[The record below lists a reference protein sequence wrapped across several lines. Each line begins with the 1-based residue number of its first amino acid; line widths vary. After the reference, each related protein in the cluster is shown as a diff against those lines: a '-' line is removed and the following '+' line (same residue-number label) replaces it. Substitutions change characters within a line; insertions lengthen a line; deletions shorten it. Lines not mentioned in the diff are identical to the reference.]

1 MTDNVVPVTLA
12 EILTSLSVALD
23 LVEGQPQGHA
33 VRTCLLAMRIG
44 EQLGLSEHDRTR
56 LYFASILKDAG
67 CSNNAARV
75 HKVFGGDE
83 HLVKHDVKLVDWSDP
98 VVSLKFALGHTEVG
112 GSIGRKLRR
121 MLGNLAP
128 PAKIMD
134 EVTMARCSRGAEIA
148 RSLGFDEDVAS
159 AVRDLDEHWDGGGS
173 PRHKRGEEI
182 PMLARLVGLAQTLEV
197 FAAALGR
204 DAALD
209 MVRDRSGRW
218 FDPETCEAV
227 LSLKD
232 DPIWKRHAAFLEEGT
247 SLLPVP
253 EAAQQ
258 ASPADIDRVCQAFA
272 QIVDAKSAHTGEH
285 SSRVT
290 DYAVTLGADFGLDR
304 VRLLELK
311 RAALLHDIGKLG
323 VPNGILDKPGRLTDD
338 EFGRIK
344 LHPMYSFRI
353 LHRIRGFERL
363 AEIASAHHERLD
375 GRGYWRGLDARRLDL
390 EMRILAA
397 ADVFDALCA
406 SRPYR
411 DAMPVEKALAIMR
424 QDAGAHLDPDCVAML
439 EERYLRVGLPLAA

>member
-1 MTDNVVPVTLA
+1 MTNNVVPVTLA
-12 EILTSLSVALD
+12 EILSSLSVALD

-304 VRLLELK
+304 SRLLELK

-323 VPNGILDKPGRLTDD
+323 VPNGILDKPGRLTTTSSA
-338 EFGRIK
+338 GSSCTPCTR
-344 LHPMYSFRI
+344 S
-353 LHRIRGFERL
+353 
-363 AEIASAHHERLD
+363 ASCIASEASN
-375 GRGYWRGLDARRLDL
+375 GWPKSRRRTTNGS
-390 EMRILAA
+390 M
-397 ADVFDALCA
+397 
-406 SRPYR
+406 
-411 DAMPVEKALAIMR
+411 
-424 QDAGAHLDPDCVAML
+424 AGAIGGFWMPGDWTWKCAFWPPPTSSMPSA
-439 EERYLRVGLPLAA
+439 PAAPTVTRCRSRRRWRSCAKMPEPT